1 MNTKETFPTRTF
13 DVTIGSVRIKGGLTK
28 NILTPCSDP
37 KGEEIIE
44 TSAEVTFY
52 GVWAQAKND
61 TRVFNTAKVIGTV
74 KDLEN
79 DWPEC
84 VKQIIIE
91 CTKYFSLKP
100 PT

>member
-61 TRVFNTAKVIGTV
+61 TKF
-74 KDLEN
+74 LEL
-79 DWPEC
+79 
-84 VKQIIIE
+84 
-91 CTKYFSLKP
+91 LKI
-100 PT
+100 